1 MRKRTAHGVGNPSSA
16 LFIGNSFFY
25 YNNGVNHHLN
35 QMLLMADPKFKWRQV
50 LVAISGAG
58 LDWHDVESYF
68 RPDALSSFGFDPDN
82 NIVFNTFDRLFD
94 LAIMMDGSQSPVHPA
109 LVKSSSAFARKH
121 CETVRKHGATPI
133 LFETW
138 AYADKPGM
146 TAPLA
151 EAYARMGAENDV
163 MVIPA
168 GQAFARSLAARPDIG
183 LHAPDKRHPSLAG
196 TYLSS
201 CLIYAAIFGK
211 SPVGLAYTAEL
222 PREVAAHLQTTAQD
236 MLAAYHT

>member
-1 MRKRTAHGVGNPSSA
+1 MIWFIC
-16 LFIGNSFFY
+16 LFFLFPLYLTKLMVPVIG
-25 YNNGVNHHLN
+25 
-35 QMLLMADPKFKWRQV
+35 
-50 LVAISGAG
+50 
-58 LDWHDVESYF
+58 
-68 RPDALSSFGFDPDN
+68 DN

-183 LHAPDKRHPSLAG
+183 TVDGLRQAFLNARHVAYSDSASGELADGTKVNGVVELRKALLARPEMFVNAATEKLLTYALGRGLDPRDMPQVRAVVRSAAKENYTLTSIVMGIVNSDAFRKQAPEP
-196 TYLSS
+196 
-201 CLIYAAIFGK
+201 
-211 SPVGLAYTAEL
+211 PVK
-222 PREVAAHLQTTAQD
+222 
-236 MLAAYHT
+236 

>member
-1 MRKRTAHGVGNPSSA
+1 MARRTAHGVKTPTSA

-94 LAIMMDGSQSPVHPA
+94 LAIMMDGSQSPIHPA
-109 LVKSSSAFARKH
+109 LVKSSSDFARKH
-121 CETVRKHGATPI
+121 CATARKHGATPI

-138 AYADKPGM
+138 AYADKP
-146 TAPLA
+146 L
-151 EAYARMGAENDV
+151 
-163 MVIPA
+163 
-168 GQAFARSLAARPDIG
+168 SLI
-183 LHAPDKRHPSLAG
+183 H
-196 TYLSS
+196 
-201 CLIYAAIFGK
+201 I
-211 SPVGLAYTAEL
+211 
-222 PREVAAHLQTTAQD
+222 
-236 MLAAYHT
+236 